1 MHTVIKCHSEKKTN
15 RDTQTQACHRRLDI
29 CSAFHKLWQRNAIET
44 TLDAYGEFPL
54 NTTLKYKYAFL
65 NYVFIIQFF

>member
-1 MHTVIKCHSEKKTN
+1 MYTIISCHSEKKTN
-15 RDTQTQACHRRLDI
+15 LDAQKQACHRRLDI

-54 NTTLKYKYAFL
+54 N
-65 NYVFIIQFF
+65 NYTEV